1 MARDRGVAMTETEVA
16 ELLDAQRT
24 VTLATIGPDGRPHL
38 ASMWFAR
45 DGADL
50 LMWTYAASQKARDV
64 GRDPRVTVLAEAG
77 EDYAELR
84 GVSLDCVA
92 EQVADPA
99 AVLEFGIAL
108 QLRNSGA
115 GRDGSTRASDGGCDA
130 GRDDAGLGRAGH
142 DEAGLDGVGLDGVGL
157 GGVGLGGAGLRGA
170 ALEQL
175 RAQAAKRVGLRLRVE
190 RVRSWDHRKLA
201 RL

>member
-1 MARDRGVAMTETEVA
+1 MARDRGVAMTDAEVA
-16 ELLDAQRT
+16 ELLEAQRT

-50 LMWTYAASQKARDV
+50 LMWTYAVSQKARNIE
-64 GRDPRVTVLAEAG
+64 RDPRVTVLAESG
-77 EDYAELR
+77 HDYAELR
-84 GVSLDCVA
+84 GVSLDCVV
-92 EQVADPA
+92 EPVTGVGE
-99 AVLEFGIAL
+99 VLEIGTL
-108 QLRNSGA
+108 LHRRNTG
-115 GRDGSTRASDGGCDA
+115 
-130 GRDDAGLGRAGH
+130 
-142 DEAGLDGVGLDGVGL
+142 AGLDDDGVE
-157 GGVGLGGAGLRGA
+157 R
-170 ALEQL
+170 L